1 MGRIVAPYGVRGW
14 IKIDPDTEEVDGL
27 LAYRKWWLA
36 RSGDWQQHEVVEGRA
51 QGSVLVARLHG
62 CDDRDQAM
70 AMRGMQI
77 AVPRSEMPAPRAG
90 EYYWCDLIGLDV
102 ENAKGEPLGQVKE
115 VFATGANDVL
125 VVSGERERLIP
136 LIDSVL
142 IDVDFAAARIRVDWE
157 LDY

>member
-14 IKIDPDTEEVDGL
+14 VKVDPDTEEVDGL

-36 RSGDWQQHEVVEGRA
+36 RDGDWQQYEVVEGRA
-51 QGSVLVARLHG
+51 QGSILVAHVQG

-77 AVPRSEMPAPRAG
+77 AVPRSELPPPG
-90 EYYWCDLIGLDV
+90 SNEYYWCDLIGLDV
-102 ENAKGEPLGQVKE
+102 VNVAGETLGQVKE

-125 VVSGERERLIP
+125 VVHGERERLIP

-142 IDVDFAAARIRVDWE
+142 NEVDFAAARIRVDWE